1 MKELR
6 MVNGEVVDVDIK
18 LRCTECHGGN
28 DEAPG
33 GALTEW
39 HRKDD
44 DPGSVVRCDDC
55 GKRHSTDSLVDTTV
69 AEDA

>member
-18 LRCTECHGGN
+18 LQCSACS
-28 DEAPG
+28 DC
-33 GALTEW
+33 TEW
-39 HRKDD
+39 HRTDD